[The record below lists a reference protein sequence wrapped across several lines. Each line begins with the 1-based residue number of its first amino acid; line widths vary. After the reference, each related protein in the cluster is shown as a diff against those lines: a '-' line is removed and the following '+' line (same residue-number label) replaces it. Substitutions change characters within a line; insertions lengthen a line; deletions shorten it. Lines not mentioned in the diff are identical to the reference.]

1 MAGKR
6 GTKNKGINGLIVNY
20 LDIGRRSPASF
31 RKGRDQGMLFL
42 KLQRKVPA
50 PSNKSEGDE
59 VKEVIQLVLH
69 RVKIMT
75 MLKTMEKVQGA
86 IKKLASQPN
95 SAKQGISVSNPIRI
109 QIEETKRKIRVYS
122 PAALQFIGPGDH

>member
-1 MAGKR
+1 M
-6 GTKNKGINGLIVNY
+6 NY
-20 LDIGRRSPASF
+20 LDIGRRYPASF

-42 KLQRKVPA
+42 KLQRKVQA

-95 SAKQGISVSNPIRI
+95 PAKQGLSVSNPIRI